1 LLALR
6 AMGVG
11 IATLVVAF
19 AAVPPL
25 VRVVRVLS
33 DGGYYVGP
41 YWLTLPPN
49 AIRWLPGLINIL
61 VFAASGW
68 TTTRFHRSHGIAMV
82 MPFAL
87 LACVFP
93 AIVVVNLVT
102 YGGPWTI
109 LTAPRIGGMVS
120 SLTLPAWILLGG
132 LLGVIRIQR
141 TRRSWKRT

>member
-82 MPFAL
+82 MPFAPVGVRISGDSCRQSCDVRRTMDDPDG
-87 LACVFP
+87 AANRRHGFVAYAAGVDP
-93 AIVVVNLVT
+93 A
-102 YGGPWTI
+102 
-109 LTAPRIGGMVS
+109 RR
-120 SLTLPAWILLGG
+120 PAW
-132 LLGVIRIQR
+132 RH
-141 TRRSWKRT
+141 